1 MEVSLAEISLFYAIK
16 LIFFFLGFN
25 LFFLKRVKYDTLTIL
40 FNNTVKHENMLQ
52 KYRASVTAYLKIIK
66 VLLSKNLSAN
76 KRR

>member
-16 LIFFFLGFN
+16 LIFFFLGFS